1 MKVTLIN
8 IQGFKGVHSFT
19 LTQGIN
25 EITAKR
31 NGTGKTTFFECIKL
45 LVNEKYFTQ
54 TNQKYILNLKEV
66 ECSFM
71 IELDDVI
78 YGFRFTRQ
86 EKLTYFRQYKYE
98 GAEYET
104 QTYPFDTCA
113 DALGVYL
120 AKNTYVNILDKT
132 SNLFSSSRPDLN
144 YEIVTQI
151 FDTTRFDEK
160 KVRIELYLDSLKDSL
175 KETEKELIKAKASLD
190 ILQEPKSFKKLEVL
204 VDKTSLG
211 EIYECM
217 NIMEDAIH
225 FLKPYKLIKGNINE
239 LDYFNNLFSDV
250 SNIKPYNQILDSSE
264 LELLGSLMNSMSSI
278 EEYSVIKDNPEELE
292 NLIDINESILELK
305 SFQDVSDIEP
315 DVLSNLVKLKE
326 WVCELKPH
334 SSLSDLETIDL
345 ELMFNLEF
353 LSRKLHKGL
362 TTLDDLDT
370 EIEISTST
378 IENYINPC
386 SKASDKRY
394 LIEGKCYSL

>member
-19 LTQGIN
+19 LTSGIN

-45 LVNEKYFTQ
+45 LVNEKYFTPS
-54 TNQKYILNLKEV
+54 NQKYILNLKEV

-71 IELDDVI
+71 VELDDVI

-86 EKLTYFRQYKYE
+86 EKLTYFRQYKFE

-120 AKNTYVNILDKT
+120 AKDTYVNILDKT
-132 SNLFSSSRPDLN
+132 SNLFSSSRPDFN
-144 YEIVTQI
+144 YELITQI

-160 KVRIELYLDSLKDSL
+160 KVRIELYLEGLKESL
-175 KETEKELIKAKASLD
+175 KESEKELIKAKASLN
-190 ILQEPKSFKKLEVL
+190 ILQEPKPYKKLELL
-204 VDKTSLG
+204 VDKTRLG
-211 EIYECM
+211 DIYECL

-225 FLKPYKLIKGNINE
+225 FLKPYKILKGNVNE
-239 LDYFNNLFSDV
+239 LEYLNNIFEGV
-250 SNIKPYNQILDSSE
+250 SNIKPYIQIPDSSE
-264 LELLGSLMNSMSSI
+264 LESLGELLNSMSSI
-278 EEYSVIKDNPEELE
+278 EQYSVIKENPDELE
-292 NLIDINESILELK
+292 NLIDLNTSVIELK
-305 SFQDVSDIEP
+305 QFQDVKDIEP
-315 DVLSNLVKLKE
+315 DELLNLIELKE
-326 WVCELKPH
+326 WIYELKPH
-334 SSLSDLETIDL
+334 SSVKDLETRSL
-345 ELMFNLEF
+345 EVMFNLDF
-353 LSRKLHKGL
+353 LARKLHKGL
-362 TTLDDLDT
+362 DTLDSLDT
-370 EIEISTST
+370 EIEVATST

-386 SKASDKRY
+386 PKASDKRY